1 MLRYKVKIKGI
12 TEQELNW
19 LRAKLNNEFDEME
32 KARSI
37 LSKMKVTSKEE
48 SKNE

>member
-1 MLRYKVKIKGI
+1 MTKYKVKIKGI

-37 LSKMKVTSKEE
+37 LRKMKVIMKEE
-48 SKNE
+48 S